1 MYKGMT
7 NGAALRWER
16 DDQCPG
22 DWYIAEAG
30 DLACDLDM
38 NGRRVNVYIG
48 EDATDDDLAAVS
60 ALMASLGLAL
70 PSFGIGGAWNDIRV
84 AAPGPELGSF
94 TMGGQDGLYVLSADF

>member
-38 NGRRVNVYIG
+38 NGRRVHVYIG

-70 PSFGIGGAWNDIRV
+70 PSCGIGGAWNDIRV
-84 AAPGPELGSF
+84 EEPGLDLGSF
-94 TMGGQDGLYVLSADF
+94 TIGGHDGLYVLSADF